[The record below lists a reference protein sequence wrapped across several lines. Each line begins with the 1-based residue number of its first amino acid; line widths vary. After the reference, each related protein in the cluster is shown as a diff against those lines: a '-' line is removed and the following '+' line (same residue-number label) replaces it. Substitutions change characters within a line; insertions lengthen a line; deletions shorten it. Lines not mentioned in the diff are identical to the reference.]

1 MLYFGDSLRSDVAP
15 SKKCD
20 WETVLILEE
29 IELEQCL
36 FYSGAEQPNEKNMK
50 VVSDQSVNLHS
61 SNVKRLHAFLKAK
74 MYAISSDTHQLQS
87 LKLHHFKLE
96 RF

>member
-29 IELEQCL
+29 IESEQCL
-36 FYSGAEQPNEKNMK
+36 FYSGVEPNGKNMK
-50 VVSDQSVNLHS
+50 VVSAQSLNLHFF
-61 SNVKRLHAFLKAK
+61 A
-74 MYAISSDTHQLQS
+74 
-87 LKLHHFKLE
+87 KLH
-96 RF
+96 

>member
-29 IELEQCL
+29 IESEQCL
-36 FYSGAEQPNEKNMK
+36 FYSGAEPNGKNMK
-50 VVSDQSVNLHS
+50 VVSDQSLNLYFFK
-61 SNVKRLHAFLKAK
+61 VKTTACLYLFIFP
-74 MYAISSDTHQLQS
+74 Y
-87 LKLHHFKLE
+87 F
-96 RF
+96 